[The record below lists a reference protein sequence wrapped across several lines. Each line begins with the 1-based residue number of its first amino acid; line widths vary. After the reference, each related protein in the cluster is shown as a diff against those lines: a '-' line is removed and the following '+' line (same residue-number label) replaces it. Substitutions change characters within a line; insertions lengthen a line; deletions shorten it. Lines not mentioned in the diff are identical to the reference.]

1 MNYPQK
7 TYADQICLNDN
18 TYNYAISARQDKPGL
33 VICYT
38 DVTRFQNDKNELSL
52 STMLDA
58 EMFRQDVTVVI
69 TDGMRVI
76 STNCEQLE
84 NILVQYYPIADV
96 LVGGEQLTPDTL
108 LQLKNDSG
116 TWYGMFTQYRDYY
129 LYAFFPS
136 HVVLRKSPRLDAAV
150 YGNLP
155 VLRHGVPYLAA
166 VQ

>member
-1 MNYPQK
+1 
-7 TYADQICLNDN
+7 
-18 TYNYAISARQDKPGL
+18 
-33 VICYT
+33 
-38 DVTRFQNDKNELSL
+38 
-52 STMLDA
+52 MLDA

-96 LVGGEQLTPDTL
+96 LVGGEPLTPDTL

-136 HVVLRKSPRLDAAV
+136 RVVYASRRGWMLLFTANYLCCGMGYLIWREYSKKPRL
-150 YGNLP
+150 
-155 VLRHGVPYLAA
+155 LRM
-166 VQ
+166 

>member
-84 NILVQYYPIADV
+84 EQLVQYYPIADV
-96 LVGGEQLTPDTL
+96 LVGGSNLPDTL

-116 TWYGMFTQYRDYY
+116 TWYGMFTPVQR
-129 LYAFFPS
+129 LLFVCLFPES
-136 HVVLRKSPRLDAAV
+136 RSLRKSPRLDAAV

>member
-1 MNYPQK
+1 
-7 TYADQICLNDN
+7 
-18 TYNYAISARQDKPGL
+18 
-33 VICYT
+33 
-38 DVTRFQNDKNELSL
+38 
-52 STMLDA
+52 
-58 EMFRQDVTVVI
+58 MFRQDVTVVI

-84 NILVQYYPIADV
+84 NTLVQYYPIADV

-136 HVVLRKSPRLDAAV
+136 RVVLRKSPRLDAAV

-155 VLRHGVPYLAA
+155 VLWHGVPYLAT